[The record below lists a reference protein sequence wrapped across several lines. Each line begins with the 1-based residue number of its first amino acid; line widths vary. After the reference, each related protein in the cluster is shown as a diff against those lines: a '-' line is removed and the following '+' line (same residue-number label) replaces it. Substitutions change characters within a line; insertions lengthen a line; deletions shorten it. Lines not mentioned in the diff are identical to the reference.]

1 MQPGKGTHI
10 RRSQQPFLSRR
21 WSRAPLPLDRI
32 KPLEVLAAEALEF
45 KDGQKGRCRWRGT
58 FLYEKYGWMNFSQL
72 RSKRKELTYAIN
84 HRWKYG
90 PGRSRRLEASSS
102 TLRQSRPLDLAAFSF
117 GVAKSGLHTKTR
129 CRDNIGKWRPSADI
143 DAELWCW
150 FVDRLEKNKT
160 RVSGREI
167 LNEATQ
173 YANAIRTAWRLD
185 CENGLASPDKP
196 PRLPKINMGYV
207 GRWRIRYGVPG
218 YRWMKVQRLSLQR

>member
-1 MQPGKGTHI
+1 MRVFAGVAAVAGAATG
-10 RRSQQPFLSRR
+10 
-21 WSRAPLPLDRI
+21 APLTRNSYR
-32 KPLEVLAAEALEF
+32 KQSLEALAAEALEY
-45 KDGQKGRCRWRGT
+45 KDREKDTRYWRSA
-58 FLYEKYGWMNFSQL
+58 FLCEKYGEMNLSQL
-72 RSKRKELTYAIN
+72 HSKRNELRAALK
-84 HRWKYG
+84 HG
-90 PGRSRRLEASSS
+90 PGRRGRLAASSS
-102 TLRQSRPLDLAAFSF
+102 TLRQSRPLDPAAFSF